1 MATLQEALDKALAA
15 TLYHHRIE
23 SLKPAVR
30 TLEVASKRMFIAQAY
45 EVLLAVYGA
54 DLSED
59 TRQERADKRRAA
71 IILAAITAALARRLS
86 QDVGLLRPGLAQ
98 ALAIA
103 VANAG
108 LAKHGIVADL
118 RSVRAEK
125 WIAEHGAEL
134 VTGINKFTREQMAI
148 VLRDAFRAGKSVDA
162 IAGDLMM
169 KFGEMNYAR
178 AYRIAVTEANYAWT
192 HAELEHAAAMEG
204 AGFKMVKEWLLNPLH
219 PRWDECDTCSDVG
232 AIPIKMAFPTGKQGP
247 PDHPNCGCCLTSY
260 PDSSQDQP
268 WGAMVFGLTPVQPFG
283 GQGEANAA

>member
-15 TLYHHRIE
+15 TLYYHRIE

-54 DLSED
+54 DLSEA
-59 TRQERADKRRAA
+59 TQQEKADKRRAA

-86 QDVGLLRPGLAQ
+86 RDVALLQPGLAQ

-108 LAKHGIVADL
+108 LAKHGILANL

-134 VTGINKFTREQMAI
+134 VTGINEFTREQMAI

-162 IAGDLMM
+162 IAGDLML

-178 AYRIAVTEANYAWT
+178 AYRIAVTESAKAWS
-192 HAELEHAAAMEG
+192 HVELEHAAAMED
-204 AGFKMVKEWLLNPLH
+204 AGFNMLKEWILNPLH
-219 PRWDECDTCSDVG
+219 PRYDECDMCSDAG
-232 AIPIKMAFPTGKQGP
+232 AIPIKMPFPTGDQAP
-247 PDHPNCGCCLTSY
+247 PQHPSCGCCLTSY
-260 PDSSQDQP
+260 PDTAQDQP
-268 WGAMVFGLTPVQPFG
+268 WGATVFGLTPVAPFG
-283 GQGEANAA
+283 GQGEANAS